1 MKNHLIRLALGVA
14 LLSAPALLA
23 ADTANPLAPAS
34 EIAATPAEFVA
45 KLPPKV
51 FVYIAHQ
58 SAHEPTGRG
67 IVSLGPTPH
76 TEFFNLPLEAS
87 APTGVRRNPPVF
99 PRELPSG
106 SARIMALIAPSG
118 AVTAVYCLEATH
130 PDIGSHA
137 ARAVAK
143 WRFRPAKL
151 AKEAVPVVFTQ
162 LIEFKAEKP

>member
-1 MKNHLIRLALGVA
+1 MKNSLIRLAVGVA
-14 LLSAPALLA
+14 MLSAPALMA
-23 ADTANPLAPAS
+23 EEASVLAPAS
-34 EIAATPAEFVA
+34 EIAATAAEFAA

-51 FVYIAHQ
+51 FVYISHQ
-58 SAHEPTGRG
+58 SEHAATGRG
-67 IVSLGPTPH
+67 IESLGATPN

-87 APTGVRRNPPVF
+87 APSGVRRNPPVF
-99 PRELPSG
+99 PRELASG

-118 AVTAVYCLEATH
+118 AVTAVYCLETTH
-130 PDIGSHA
+130 PEIGSHA

-162 LIEFKAEKP
+162 LIEFKSEKP

>member
-1 MKNHLIRLALGVA
+1 MKNSFTRLAVGVA
-14 LLSAPALLA
+14 LLSAPALMA
-23 ADTANPLAPAS
+23 ADANALAPAS
-34 EIAATPAEFVA
+34 EIAATAAEFVT

-51 FVYIAHQ
+51 FVYISHQ
-58 SAHEPTGRG
+58 SAHEATGRG
-67 IVSLGPTPH
+67 IASLGPTPH

-118 AVTAVYCLEATH
+118 AVTAVYCLETTH
-130 PDIGSHA
+130 LEIGDHA

-143 WRFRPAKL
+143 WRFRPAKI
-151 AKEAVPVVFTQ
+151 AKDAVPVVFTQ
-162 LIEFKAEKP
+162 LIEFKAERP